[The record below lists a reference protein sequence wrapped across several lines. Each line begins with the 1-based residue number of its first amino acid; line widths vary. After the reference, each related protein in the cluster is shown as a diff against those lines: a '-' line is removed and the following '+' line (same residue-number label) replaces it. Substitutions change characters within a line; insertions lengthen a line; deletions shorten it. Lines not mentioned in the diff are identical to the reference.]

1 MKLLAICLHSKKQLQ
16 ALIMDSVVSNDES
29 VLIVESDDSTMF
41 NFNDSTTQDAF
52 DFEEDSNDD
61 SYQNTSDPDEVKV
74 NRTPVLTVRMP
85 KFFMDSNNVSILSPI
100 SELAVNVAK
109 TKLNS
114 TNSALTLGK

>member
-1 MKLLAICLHSKKQLQ
+1 
-16 ALIMDSVVSNDES
+16 MDSVVSNDES

-41 NFNDSTTQDAF
+41 NLNDSTTQDAF

-61 SYQNTSDPDEVKV
+61 SYQNTSELDEVKV

-114 TNSALTLGK
+114 TNIALTLGK

>member
-1 MKLLAICLHSKKQLQ
+1 
-16 ALIMDSVVSNDES
+16 MDSVESNDES

-41 NFNDSTTQDAF
+41 SFDGSTTQDAF
-52 DFEEDSNDD
+52 DFEENSNDD

-74 NRTPVLTVRMP
+74 IGTPVLTVRMP
-85 KFFMDSNNVSILSPI
+85 KFFMDSNNISILSPI

-114 TNSALTLGK
+114 TNTGLTLGK

>member
-1 MKLLAICLHSKKQLQ
+1 
-16 ALIMDSVVSNDES
+16 MDSVVSNDES

-41 NFNDSTTQDAF
+41 SFNDSTTQDAF

-61 SYQNTSDPDEVKV
+61 SYQNTSELDEVKV

-114 TNSALTLGK
+114 TNIALTLGK

>member
-1 MKLLAICLHSKKQLQ
+1 
-16 ALIMDSVVSNDES
+16 MDSVVSNDES